1 MSLSNEE
8 RTTLVAL
15 ELKKARETYEDINIL
30 IGANRLNGAANR
42 MYYAVFHAVCALLI
56 HDGHQVNTHKGSH
69 ALFSLHYIKTGI
81 LPKEYG
87 LLYNQLQTMREESDY
102 NCAYDVEIDE
112 LKQRLEPARRLIE
125 DIEKLVNKQKKL
137 GSVLDNPLFS
147 GNTFKAPVGAILNI
161 ESGEIY

>member
-15 ELKKARETYEDINIL
+15 ELKKARETYEEIGIL
-30 IGANRLNGAANR
+30 IDANRLNGAANR
-42 MYYAVFHAVCALLI
+42 MYYAVFHAICALLI
-56 HDGHQVNTHKGSH
+56 NDGHQVTTHKGSH

-87 LLYNQLQTMREESDY
+87 QLYNQLQTMREESDY

-112 LKQRLEPARRLIE
+112 LQHRLDPAKKLID
-125 DIEKLVNKQKKL
+125 DIEKWVNK
-137 GSVLDNPLFS
+137 P
-147 GNTFKAPVGAILNI
+147 
-161 ESGEIY
+161 

>member
-15 ELKKARETYEDINIL
+15 ELKKARETYEEIGIL
-30 IGANRLNGAANR
+30 IDANRLNGAANR
-42 MYYAVFHAVCALLI
+42 MYYAVFHAICALLI
-56 HDGHQVNTHKGSH
+56 NDGHQVTTHKGSH

-87 LLYNQLQTMREESDY
+87 QLYNQLQTMREESDY

-112 LKQRLEPARRLIE
+112 LQQRLDPAKKLID
-125 DIEKLVNKQKKL
+125 DIEKWVNK
-137 GSVLDNPLFS
+137 P
-147 GNTFKAPVGAILNI
+147 
-161 ESGEIY
+161 

>member
-15 ELKKARETYEDINIL
+15 ELKKARETYEDFNIL

-102 NCAYDVEIDE
+102 NCAYDVDIDE
-112 LKQRLEPARRLIE
+112 LQQRLEPAKSFID
-125 DIEKLVNKQKKL
+125 DIEKLIKKQ
-137 GSVLDNPLFS
+137 
-147 GNTFKAPVGAILNI
+147 
-161 ESGEIY
+161 